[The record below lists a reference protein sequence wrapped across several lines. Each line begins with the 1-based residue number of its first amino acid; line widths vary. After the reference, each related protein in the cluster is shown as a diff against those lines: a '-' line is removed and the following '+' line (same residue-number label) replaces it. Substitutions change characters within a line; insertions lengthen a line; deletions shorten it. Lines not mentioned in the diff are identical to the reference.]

1 MIRLVSRN
9 VSGRVLSTRITSPNM
24 PSERISHIKS
34 KRFCPGVPNRCNTR
48 SSATAMRPKSI
59 ATVVSFLISLVSSV
73 ARRSVETT
81 SISLIALMNSVLPAF
96 TAPLM
101 TIFTV
106 CTPALRCGVVPY
118 TTVERPERH
127 TGVKCAVWALA
138 TTPYETLHSAN
149 AVNDSGNQTFFNLG
163 RLGQRPAGCIQRH
176 RPGFLDHIDQP
187 SGEET
192 IDDPADIEFA
202 QAGLLRDLSQC
213 ILAIDSGEYAPFLRR
228 QVHTF
233 GL

>member
-1 MIRLVSRN
+1 MIPVGSRE
-9 VSGRVLSTRITSPNM
+9 VFGRGVSTRDTRPNN
-24 PSERISHIKS
+24 PPPRISPTKT
-34 KRFCPGVPNRCNTR
+34 KNFLPRVPNRCNTR

-127 TGVKCAVWALA
+127 TGVKCAVWAFA
-138 TTPYETLHSAN
+138 KTPYETLHTAN
-149 AVNDSGNQTFFNLG
+149 AVNNSGNQTFFKLG
-163 RLGQRPAGCIQRH
+163 RLGQRSAGCIQRH
-176 RPGFLDHIDQP
+176 RPGLPDHIDQP
-187 SGEET
+187 SRQET
-192 IDDPADIEFA
+192 IDDPTDIELA
-202 QAGLLRDLSQC
+202 QAGLLRDLSQR
-213 ILAIDSGEYAPFLRR
+213 ILAVDPCEHTPF
-228 QVHTF
+228 F
-233 GL
+233 GR

>member
-9 VSGRVLSTRITSPNM
+9 VSGRVLSTRITSPNI
-24 PSERISHIKS
+24 PSERISHMKS
-34 KRFCPGVPNRCNTR
+34 KRFCPGVPNKCSTR
-48 SSATAMRPKSI
+48 SSAIAIRPKSI

-127 TGVKCAVWALA
+127 TGVKYAVEVFAQ
-138 TTPYETLHSAN
+138 TPYETLHTAN

-163 RLGQRPAGCIQRH
+163 CLGQRSASCIQWH
-176 RPGFLDHIDQP
+176 RARFLDHIDQP
-187 SGEET
+187 GREKT
-192 IDDPADIEFA
+192 IDDPADIELA
-202 QAGLLRDLSQC
+202 QAGFLRDFSQG
-213 ILAIDSGEYAPFLRR
+213 ILAVDPSEHAPF
-228 QVHTF
+228 F
-233 GL
+233 GR